1 MVQPGSN
8 SMTDLS
14 VLQRGEAPLLISIPH
29 QGTHIQNDLRDC
41 YSDTA
46 LTLVDTDRRLDH
58 LCARLYK
65 RCF

>member
-1 MVQPGSN
+1 
-8 SMTDLS
+8 MTDLY

-29 QGTHIQNDLRDC
+29 LGTHIPDDLRDC

-46 LTLVDTDRRLDH
+46 LTLVDTGWRPDH